1 MSVAESTFP
10 EPSLEVICRNG
21 ALTHA
26 APLPAPREAHALQNV
41 FQNRRSIRRLQ
52 DGPFTPE
59 MRQRVLEAVRLTPAA
74 YNLPPWHVVLV
85 HERRDETWQKIEA
98 AFRDHLSGDRLERNL
113 GRLAGFRPGVALA
126 LIYEDLRVGRALRAE
141 KGASDELAAQF
152 VQQALGMVQLSL
164 WLALTAEG
172 LSSSLQHWEEFL
184 VDRTEHLT
192 GLPAA
197 DFQLAAAMP
206 IGYAAEEPRAI
217 ERPPTAQV
225 CAVDP
230 GANSLARTE
239 VV

>member
-1 MSVAESTFP
+1 VSVAESTYP
-10 EPSLEVICRNG
+10 APGLEVICRNG

-26 APLPAPREAHALQNV
+26 TPLPAPREAHALHSV

-74 YNLPPWHVVLV
+74 YNLPPWQVVLV
-85 HERRDETWQKIEA
+85 HERREETWQQIEA
-98 AFRDHLSGDRLERNL
+98 AFRDHLDGERLERNL
-113 GRLAGFRPGVALA
+113 DRLAGFRSGVALA
-126 LIYEDLRVGRALRAE
+126 LIYEDLRVGRALRQE
-141 KGASDELAAQF
+141 KGASDDLATQF

-172 LSSSLQHWEEFL
+172 LSSSLQHWEAFL
-184 VDRTEHLT
+184 ADRTEHLT

-206 IGYAAEEPRAI
+206 IGYAAEEPREI
-217 ERPPTAQV
+217 ERPSTAQV
-225 CAVDP
+225 CAIDP
-230 GANSLARTE
+230 GTNGLVRPE

>member
-1 MSVAESTFP
+1 MSVAESTYP
-10 EPSLEVICRNG
+10 EPSLEVICRDG

-26 APLPAPREAHALQNV
+26 APLPTPREASALQHI
-41 FQNRRSIRRLQ
+41 FQSRRSIRRLQ

-74 YNLPPWHVVLV
+74 YNLPPWRIVLV
-85 HERRDETWQKIEA
+85 HEQREDTWQQIEP
-98 AFRDHLSGDRLERNL
+98 AFRDYLSGERLERNL
-113 GRLAGFRPGVALA
+113 TRLDGFRPGVALA
-126 LIYEDLRVGRALRAE
+126 LIYEDLRVSRALREE
-141 KGASDELAAQF
+141 KGASPELATQF

-172 LSSSLQHWEEFL
+172 LSTSLQHWEEFL
-184 VDRTEHLT
+184 ADRTEQLT

-197 DFQLAAAMP
+197 DFGLAAAMP
-206 IGYAAEEPRAI
+206 IGYAAEEPRDI
-217 ERPPTAQV
+217 ERPATTQV

-230 GANSLARTE
+230 GRSAIPSPE

>member
-1 MSVAESTFP
+1 MSVVESTYP
-10 EPSLEVICRNG
+10 EPGLEVICRNG
-21 ALTHA
+21 SLTGSA
-26 APLPAPREAHALQNV
+26 ALPAPYEAQALQSV

-59 MRQRVLEAVRLTPAA
+59 MRQRVLEAVHLTPAA
-74 YNLPPWHVVLV
+74 YNLPPWRVVLV
-85 HERRDETWQKIEA
+85 HERREETWQQIEA
-98 AFRDHLSGDRLERNL
+98 AFRDHLTGERLERNL
-113 GRLAGFRPGVALA
+113 ARLDGFRPGVALA
-126 LIYEDLRVGRALRAE
+126 LIYEDLRVGRALREE
-141 KGASDELAAQF
+141 KGASDELATQF

-172 LSSSLQHWEEFL
+172 LSTSLQHWEEFL
-184 VDRTEHLT
+184 ADRTENLA

-217 ERPPTAQV
+217 ERPATSQV

-230 GANSLARTE
+230 GANGHRPNG

>member
-1 MSVAESTFP
+1 MSVAESTYP

-21 ALTHA
+21 ALTPS
-26 APLPAPREAHALQNV
+26 APLPAPREAHALQDI

-52 DGPFTPE
+52 AGPFTPE
-59 MRQRVLEAVRLTPAA
+59 IRQRVLEAVRLTPAA
-74 YNLPPWHVVLV
+74 YNLPPWRVVLV
-85 HERRDETWQKIEA
+85 HERREETWQLIEA
-98 AFRDHLSGDRLERNL
+98 AFRDHLSGERLERNL
-113 GRLAGFRPGVALA
+113 ERLAGFRPGVALA
-126 LIYEDLRVGRALRAE
+126 LIYEDLRVGRTLRRE
-141 KGASDELAAQF
+141 KGASDDLATQF

-184 VDRTEHLT
+184 ADRTEHLT

-206 IGYAAEEPRAI
+206 IGYAAEEPPDIA
-217 ERPPTAQV
+217 RPTTAQV

-230 GANSLARTE
+230 GANGLARPG

>member
-1 MSVAESTFP
+1 VSVVESTYP

-21 ALTHA
+21 ALTHS
-26 APLPAPREAHALQNV
+26 APLPAPREAHALQGI
-41 FQNRRSIRRLQ
+41 FQSRRSIRRLQ

-74 YNLPPWHVVLV
+74 YNLPPWRVVLV
-85 HERRDETWQKIEA
+85 HEQREEAWQQIEA
-98 AFRDHLSGDRLERNL
+98 AFRDHLSGERLDRNL

-126 LIYEDLRVGRALRAE
+126 LIYEDLRVGRALRTE
-141 KGASDELAAQF
+141 KGASDELATQF

-172 LSSSLQHWEEFL
+172 LSSSLQHWEAFL
-184 VDRTEHLT
+184 ADRTEQLT
-192 GLPAA
+192 GLPSA

-206 IGYAAEEPRAI
+206 IGYAAEEPRDI
-217 ERPPTAQV
+217 DRLSTAQV

-230 GANSLARTE
+230 GANGRPRSD

>member
-1 MSVAESTFP
+1 MSVAESPYP

-21 ALTHA
+21 ALTGSA
-26 APLPAPREAHALQNV
+26 TLPAPREAHALQNV

-74 YNLPPWHVVLV
+74 YNLPPWRVILV
-85 HERRDETWQKIEA
+85 HERREETWQQIET
-98 AFRDHLSGDRLERNL
+98 AFRDHLIGERLERNL
-113 GRLAGFRPGVALA
+113 GRLEGFRPGVALA
-126 LIYEDLRVGRALRAE
+126 LLYEDLRVGRTLRQE
-141 KGASDELAAQF
+141 KGASPELATQF

-172 LSSSLQHWEEFL
+172 LSTSLQHWEEFL
-184 VDRTEHLT
+184 ADRTEQLA

-206 IGYAAEEPRAI
+206 IGYAAEEPREI
-217 ERPPTAQV
+217 QRPDTAQV

-230 GANSLARTE
+230 GANSPSSTDL
-239 VV
+239 V

>member
-1 MSVAESTFP
+1 MSVAESTYP
-10 EPSLEVICRNG
+10 EPSLDVICRNG
-21 ALTHA
+21 ALTHTSSQ
-26 APLPAPREAHALQNV
+26 PVPREAHALQGI
-41 FQNRRSIRRLQ
+41 FQNRRSIRRLH
-52 DGPFTPE
+52 DGPFSPE
-59 MRQRVLEAVRLTPAA
+59 MQQRVLEAVRLTPAA
-74 YNLPPWHVVLV
+74 YNLPPWRVILV
-85 HERRDETWQKIEA
+85 HEQRDDVWQQIES

-113 GRLAGFRPGVALA
+113 GRLTGFRSGVALA
-126 LIYEDLRVGRALRAE
+126 FIYEDLRVGRTLRAE
-141 KGASDELAAQF
+141 KGASDELATQF
-152 VQQALGMVQLSL
+152 VQQALGMVQLAL

-184 VDRTEHLT
+184 GDRTEQLT

-197 DFQLAAAMP
+197 DFRLAAAMP

-230 GANSLARTE
+230 GAHGPARPE

>member
-1 MSVAESTFP
+1 MSVAETTYP
-10 EPSLEVICRNG
+10 EPNLEVICRDG

-26 APLPAPREAHALQNV
+26 APPPALHQAHALQGIL
-41 FQNRRSIRRLQ
+41 QNRRSIRRLQ

-74 YNLPPWHVVLV
+74 YNLPPWRVVLV
-85 HERRDETWQKIEA
+85 HEQRDELWQHIET
-98 AFRDHLSGDRLERNL
+98 AFRNHLSGDRLERNL

-126 LIYEDLRVGRALRAE
+126 LIFEDLRVGRALRQE

-172 LSSSLQHWEEFL
+172 LSSSLQHWEEYL
-184 VDRTEHLT
+184 ADRTEQLT
-192 GLPAA
+192 GLSAA

-206 IGYAAEEPRAI
+206 IGYAAEAPRDIA
-217 ERPPTAQV
+217 RPDAAQV
-225 CAVDP
+225 CAIGL
-230 GANSLARTE
+230 GANGHSRTD

>member
-1 MSVAESTFP
+1 MSVAESTYP

-21 ALTHA
+21 ALTGA
-26 APLPAPREAHALQNV
+26 ATPPAPREAHALQSV

-74 YNLPPWHVVLV
+74 YNLPPWRVILV
-85 HERRDETWQKIEA
+85 HERREETWQQIET
-98 AFRDHLSGDRLERNL
+98 AFRDHLSGERLERNL
-113 GRLAGFRPGVALA
+113 GRLEGFRPGVALA
-126 LIYEDLRVGRALRAE
+126 LLYEDLRVGRTLREE
-141 KGASDELAAQF
+141 KGASPELAIQF

-184 VDRTEHLT
+184 ADRTEQLS
-192 GLPAA
+192 GLPSV

-206 IGYAAEEPRAI
+206 IGYAAEEPRDIARATTI
-217 ERPPTAQV
+217 QV
-225 CAVDP
+225 
-230 GANSLARTE
+230 
-239 VV
+239 

>member
-1 MSVAESTFP
+1 VSVAESTYP
-10 EPSLEVICRNG
+10 EPNLEVICRNG
-21 ALTHA
+21 ALTGA
-26 APLPAPREAHALQNV
+26 ATLPAPREAHALQTV

-74 YNLPPWHVVLV
+74 YNLPPWRVVLI

-98 AFRDHLSGDRLERNL
+98 AFRSHLSGERLERHL
-113 GRLAGFRPGVALA
+113 GRLEGFRSGVALA
-126 LIYEDLRVGRALRAE
+126 LLYEDLRVGRILREE
-141 KGASDELAAQF
+141 KGASDELATQF

-172 LSSSLQHWEEFL
+172 LSASLQHWEEFL
-184 VDRTEHLT
+184 IDRTEQLT

-206 IGYAAEEPRAI
+206 IGYAAEEPRDI
-217 ERPPTAQV
+217 ERPTTIQV
-225 CAVDP
+225 
-230 GANSLARTE
+230 
-239 VV
+239 